1 MLNNS
6 PEREDRLP
14 PFFFAFFPPVSLSS
28 SFGRKEEKEKVEKK
42 SAAKS
47 LKRILSRARERCR
60 DYIATERVLCL
71 AIEVKPHRY
80 QHPLFLWQLKAQRKS
95 LAKRN
100 AAKPL

>member
-60 DYIATERVLCL
+60 DYMRRRGPFVLRQKL
-71 AIEVKPHRY
+71 
-80 QHPLFLWQLKAQRKS
+80 S
-95 LAKRN
+95 LTVINTRFFFGS
-100 AAKPL
+100 